1 MTIAPAPPDDAALVK
16 MLLAKAGVPAS
27 EEEIKLVT
35 SQYVRLKGMID
46 VLYAVE
52 EARYESPGL
61 HFTAT
66 PTYAEW
72 G

>member
-1 MTIAPAPPDDAALVK
+1 
-16 MLLAKAGVPAS
+16 
-27 EEEIKLVT
+27 
-35 SQYVRLKGMID
+35 MID

-66 PTYAEW
+66 PTYAQW

>member
-1 MTIAPAPPDDAALVK
+1 MTIAPAPPDEAALVK
-16 MLLAKAGVPAS
+16 MLLAMAGVPAT
-27 EEEIKLVT
+27 EEEIELVI
-35 SQYVRLKGMID
+35 SQYARLKGMID

-52 EARYESPGL
+52 EARYESPAL